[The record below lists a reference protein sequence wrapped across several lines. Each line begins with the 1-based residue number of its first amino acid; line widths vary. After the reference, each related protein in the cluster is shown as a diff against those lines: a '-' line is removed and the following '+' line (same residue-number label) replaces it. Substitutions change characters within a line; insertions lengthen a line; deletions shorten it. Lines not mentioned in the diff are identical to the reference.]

1 MTPAGFVFELSG
13 GALCLD
19 FVNTVDIRPTP
30 ERKELLN
37 RYEDLLAW
45 ARQSGA
51 ITPRQAEVLERKA
64 TRRPREAESVLDR
77 ARAVRETLFAL
88 FSAAFAGRRLPS
100 AELASLNR
108 AVAAALERLRLS
120 PGQGGRARWTW
131 DEDPALERPLWPV
144 LRSAAELLTSDD
156 LARVGEC
163 AAEEPQPPLVRHDRL
178 RQPGQGPPPPRAAAA
193 EPPAARHNA
202 AGVGGDSVI
211 AARAATEAG

>member
-19 FVNTVDIRPTP
+19 FVNTVDNRPTP

-45 ARQSGA
+45 ARQAGA
-51 ITPRQAEVLERKA
+51 ITARQAEVLERKA
-64 TRRPREAESVLDR
+64 TRRPREAQSVLDG

-100 AELASLNR
+100 TELASLNR

-120 PGQGGRARWTW
+120 PRPGGRARWTW

-144 LRSAAELLTSDD
+144 LRSATELLTSDD

-163 AAEEPQPPLVRHDRL
+163 AADTCAWLFLDRSKNRSRRWCDMTVCGNRDKVRRL
-178 RQPGQGPPPPRAAAA
+178 RQRQRGNRRRRVMTPRA
-193 EPPAARHNA
+193 
-202 AGVGGDSVI
+202 
-211 AARAATEAG
+211 